1 MTRPA
6 VATPRPA
13 VATPPARLRDRA
25 DALLDTVEGAAA
37 RAGAPAL
44 RIALA
49 VVMLWFG
56 LPKTV
61 PGGSP
66 AEALA
71 VATVD
76 RLSAGIVTG
85 DTARLAVA
93 GLEITIGIALL
104 VGRWMPVVL
113 LVVLGHMVGTAAP
126 LVLFPDLTWRSTGVG
141 TLEGQYILKNL
152 VIVAGVVV
160 LAGAGLRRRT
170 SSAAAAAT
178 AAVAPAPTTVDRR
191 AGGARHC
198 SPRPVR
204 TVPSARTVRTAARR
218 TTTQP

>member
-1 MTRPA
+1 VTRPA
-6 VATPRPA
+6 IQPTSS
-13 VATPPARLRDRA
+13 RLRARTDR
-25 DALLDTVEGAAA
+25 LLDTVEGVAA

-44 RIALA
+44 RVALG

-66 AEALA
+66 AEDLA

-76 RLSAGIVTG
+76 RLTAGVVTG

-93 GLEITIGIALL
+93 GLEIAIGIALL

-126 LVLFPDLTWRSTGVG
+126 LVLFPDLAWRSTGVG

-152 VIVAGVVV
+152 LIVAGVVV
-160 LAGAGLRRRT
+160 LAGAGLRRRANT
-170 SSAAAAAT
+170 TLDVPLAT
-178 AAVAPAPTTVDRR
+178 AAVAPEMPSATPHAVAP
-191 AGGARHC
+191 RHR
-198 SPRPVR
+198 SPRLGGPVR
-204 TVPSARTVRTAARR
+204 TAQP
-218 TTTQP
+218 TTQGIVTLR